1 MRSNGCLTDTF
12 CAANSI
18 NSPLTATADA
28 SRDPFNSKLPKI
40 SSFLNS
46 NGYPYSLQSSF
57 ETMSSAKQQL
67 VPPRRTFT
75 WQNDDLLISVNMTS
89 LSRPSSTR
97 LVPPIT
103 WLSASGSRVK
113 VQQQSV
119 PMRRRRDS
127 EDSPLEYVPDSS
139 TLWND
144 SSADSERRIFQTMET
159 DDASQLSSGQSGTG
173 SRGAMCVCAA
183 VVSHDDNRGKV

>member
-1 MRSNGCLTDTF
+1 MRSNGCLTDTY

-18 NSPLTATADA
+18 DSPLTDA
-28 SRDPFNSKLPKI
+28 PSPRDPFNSKLPKI

-57 ETMSSAKQQL
+57 ETMSSTKQQL

-89 LSRPSSTR
+89 LSRPSGTR

-103 WLSASGSRVK
+103 WLSASGARVK
-113 VQQQSV
+113 VQQQTV
-119 PMRRRRDS
+119 PES
-127 EDSPLEYVPDSS
+127 KGSGNSPDSS
-139 TLWND
+139 MLWND
-144 SSADSERRIFQTMET
+144 SSADSERRTFQTMET
-159 DDASQLSSGQSGTG
+159 DDDSQLESQSGTRQSW
-173 SRGAMCVCAA
+173 SRGAMCMLCDVYMT
-183 VVSHDDNRGKV
+183 